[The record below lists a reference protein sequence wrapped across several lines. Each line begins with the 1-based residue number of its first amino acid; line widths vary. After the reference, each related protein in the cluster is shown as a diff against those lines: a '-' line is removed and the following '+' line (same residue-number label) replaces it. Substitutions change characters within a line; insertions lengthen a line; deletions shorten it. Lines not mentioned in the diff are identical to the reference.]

1 MKLIKT
7 HNRTIFKAVLNS
19 GHGKVPGDKIIDKDL
34 NTTITHIATLRQR

>member
-19 GHGKVPGDKIIDKDL
+19 GHGKVPAIIIDEDL